1 MPIIRGSADA
11 VAITEAEVEV
21 APFKHCKGI
30 IPRSGD
36 VILGPALSVPIGG
49 RVDQHQ
55 EAL

>member
-30 IPRSGD
+30 IPRASD
-36 VILGPALSVPIGG
+36 VILGPVLPIPIGG
-49 RVDQHQ
+49 GVDQHEQ
-55 EAL
+55 AL